1 MKVIIP
7 VAGIGAR
14 LQPHTFALP
23 KPLLQVADKPMLAH
37 ILEPLKALNP
47 DEVLFIIGHKG
58 EMIREYV
65 DAHFSFK
72 CRYVQQDKLLGLGYA
87 ISLALQELEEDGPL
101 LVILGD
107 TIVECDLA
115 RFINTG
121 PFVLGLRQ
129 VADPE
134 RFGIA
139 ELADGRI
146 IRLIEKA
153 KKPPTN
159 LALIGLYY
167 FKNQN
172 LLREELKKLVKSG
185 KTTSGEIQL
194 TDALQGMIEAGT
206 SFVPFEVQGWFD
218 CGKRQTLLETN
229 RHFLKKLPEAKQIEG
244 CRLIPPVYIA
254 PSATIER
261 SVIGPN
267 VSVDEAACVK
277 GSVLENSIVG
287 KEALVEN
294 IVATDSLIGPGAIVR
309 GNKKSIN
316 IGPSSEY
323 DSCCLITHDENEINT

>member
-7 VAGIGAR
+7 VAGIGVR
-14 LQPHTFALP
+14 LRPHTFAIP

-37 ILEPLKALNP
+37 ILEPLNVLDP
-47 DEVLFIIGHKG
+47 DEVIFIIGHKG

-72 CRYVQQDKLLGLGYA
+72 TRYVRQDKLLGLGYA
-87 ISLALQELEEDGPL
+87 IGLALQELEEGSPL
-101 LVILGD
+101 LIILGD
-107 TIVECDLA
+107 TIVECDLKQ
-115 RFINTG
+115 FVNTG
-121 PFVLGLRQ
+121 QFVLGLRQ

-139 ELADGRI
+139 ELADGQI
-146 IRLIEKA
+146 VRLIEKP

-167 FKNQN
+167 FEHSS

-185 KTTSGEIQL
+185 KRTSGEIQL
-194 TDALQGMIEAGT
+194 TDALQGMIKAGT
-206 SFVPFEVQGWFD
+206 SFVPFEVKGWFD

-229 RHFLKKLPEAKQIEG
+229 KHFLKKLPEAQQIEG
-244 CRLIPPVYIA
+244 CRLIAPVHIA
-254 PSATIER
+254 ASAKIER
-261 SVIGPN
+261 SVIGPF
-267 VSVDEAACVK
+267 VSVDEEACIR

-294 IVATDSLIGPGAIVR
+294 IVAADSLIGPGAIVR
-309 GNKKSIN
+309 GNLKSIN
-316 IGPSSEY
+316 IGPASEY
-323 DSCCLITHDENEINT
+323 DSC